1 MLVSISAGSGYIQ
14 EIGILQCRH
23 YFFWFNYIAREK
35 KTSDMQGRKTVPKEE
50 MKAWINFRMG
60 ILRKPIVV
68 DPSGVLLRY
77 CPNTIHSIFL
87 ATTSGFCLRSI
98 LVITTHLADLTNTF
112 TNNNINKRRVFVYLI
127 THRSSVGLATAPMQ
141 NQRH

>member
-14 EIGILQCRH
+14 EIGILQCSR
-23 YFFWFNYIAREK
+23 IAREK
-35 KTSDMQGRKTVPKEE
+35 KTSDTQGRKTVSKGE
-50 MKAWINFRMG
+50 MKAWINLRMG
-60 ILRKPIVV
+60 ILSKPIVV